1 LSEYFLED
9 PVIKRALIFIA
20 ATFVSLAPAAAQ
32 TVTFPHSLVISNAV
46 LQQAA
51 AQAGAPAQPATATPR
66 PPTSAGPRVA
76 LTLDDTVKMALDH
89 NLDIAVSRL
98 NPQTFDLSIASLEAV
113 YKPTL
118 TSTILTQS
126 ATNPANSTLNGTAAG
141 AGITAGTQNFNAG
154 VTQLI
159 RWGGGSF
166 NAAINNT
173 RATTTS
179 LTTLYNPLYSPN
191 WSGTYTQPILRNFH
205 IDSTREQLV
214 ITKLNQDISEI
225 QLQSTITNTVAN
237 TRNAYWDY
245 VFAVQSVD
253 VAQQSLDLAN
263 ELVKN
268 NQTKVQIGT
277 MAPID
282 VVTAQAQAAA
292 QQQALVTAQ
301 GTARTAEITLKRLIV
316 SGTNDPL
323 WTSTL
328 DPVDRPDFT
337 PAPIDV
343 NAAMQKA
350 ETTRSDVLQAK
361 KTLAINDVT
370 LKFLNDQTKPQAD
383 IVGRYGL
390 LGQGGTQFISTGTGI
405 TRTVTGTLPGGYT
418 DALNTLFGRNFPTWT
433 LSLNF
438 TYPLGMSAQDAAVAR
453 AKIQLNQVD
462 AQLRAIDLGVAA
474 DVNNAAVNVQNG
486 AERVQAAQV
495 ARDLTQQQLNAA
507 NSKFNVGMATNFEV
521 VQAQRDLATAQNN
534 ELQAILAYRRAL
546 VEFDR
551 VQLTGTG
558 GNLTILGGAAT
569 GGTTSLTG
577 GSTAGS
583 TGGTGASTAGTTAS
597 TSTSTTGR

>member
-1 LSEYFLED
+1 
-9 PVIKRALIFIA
+9 VIKRALIFIA

-32 TVTFPHSLVISNAV
+32 TVAFPHSLVISNAA

-51 AQAGAPAQPATATPR
+51 AQAGAPPQPATATTR

-98 NPQTFDLSIASLEAV
+98 NPQTFDLSLASLESV

-126 ATNPANSTLNGTAAG
+126 ATNPANTTLNGSAAG
-141 AGITAGTQNFNAG
+141 SGIIAGTQNFNAG
-154 VTQLI
+154 VNQAV

-166 NAAINNT
+166 NLAVNNT
-173 RATTTS
+173 RGTTTNPTA
-179 LTTLYNPLYSPN
+179 LVNPLYTPN
-191 WSGTYTQPILRNFH
+191 WSGTYTQPILKNFH

-214 ITKLNQDISEI
+214 VTKLNQDISEI

-292 QQQALVTAQ
+292 QQQTLVTAQ

-328 DPVDRPDFT
+328 DPVDRPDFS

-370 LKFLNDQTKPQAD
+370 LKFLHDQTLPQAD
-383 IVGRYGL
+383 LVGRYGL
-390 LGQGGTQFISTGTGI
+390 IGQGGTQYITSGSGI
-405 TRTVTGTLPGGYT
+405 TRTITGTIPGGYT
-418 DALNTLFGRNFPTWT
+418 DAVNSLINQKFPSWT

-438 TYPLGMSAQDAAVAR
+438 SYPIGMSSQDAAVAR

-486 AERVQAAQV
+486 VERVQAAQV

-558 GNLTILGGAAT
+558 GNITILGGAAT

-577 GSTAGS
+577 GTTTGS
-583 TGGTGASTAGTTAS
+583 TGSTGASTAGTTG

>member
-1 LSEYFLED
+1 LLED
-9 PVIKRALIFIA
+9 PVIKRVFVFIVA
-20 ATFVSLAPAAAQ
+20 AFVSLAPAAAQ
-32 TVTFPHSLVISNAV
+32 TINFPRSLVISDAV

-51 AQAGAPAQPATATPR
+51 AQAGAPAKPATATTR

-98 NPQTFDLSIASLEAV
+98 NPQTFDLSIASLEAA
-113 YKPTL
+113 YKPTV
-118 TSTILTQS
+118 TSTLLTQS

-154 VTQLI
+154 LTQLI
-159 RWGGGSF
+159 RWGGGNF

-383 IVGRYGL
+383 LVGRYGL

-438 TYPLGMSAQDAAVAR
+438 SYPLGMSSQDAAVAR

-486 AERVQAAQV
+486 VERVQAAQV

-551 VQLTGTG
+551 VQQTGTG
-558 GNLTILGGAAT
+558 GNLTILGGAAGT
-569 GGTTSLTG
+569 GGGTASLTG

-583 TGGTGASTAGTTAS
+583 TGGTAAGAAGTTTS